1 MIFTQTN
8 LKLNQLNYQRVSNSL
23 LFFGVP
29 GMALILLVKVQ
40 SGVFTTN
47 RSEAQ
52 GFYREV
58 ELEEACSESLNL

>member
-1 MIFTQTN
+1 MAVIFF
-8 LKLNQLNYQRVSNSL
+8 Y
-23 LFFGVP
+23 GVP
-29 GMALILLVKVQ
+29 GMAQILLVKVQ
-40 SGVFTTN
+40 SGVFTAN